1 MTPRYLL
8 KATGITKLSF
18 TDMGKTMENQVL
30 EQDLEQNLG
39 HINYDLC
46 IRNLIGDI
54 RTFVYISL
62 ESRSKVEV
70 EDLNISI
77 FGILMIFQV
86 SRLDKII

>member
-8 KATGITKLSF
+8 KVTGITKLSF
-18 TDMGKTMENQVL
+18 IDMGKTMENQVL

-62 ESRSKVEV
+62 ESR
-70 EDLNISI
+70 
-77 FGILMIFQV
+77 
-86 SRLDKII
+86 RLKI

>member
-8 KATGITKLSF
+8 KVTGITKLSF
-18 TDMGKTMENQVL
+18 IDMGKTMENQVL

-39 HINYDLC
+39 RINYDLC

-62 ESRSKVEV
+62 ESR
-70 EDLNISI
+70 
-77 FGILMIFQV
+77 
-86 SRLDKII
+86 RLKI

>member
-8 KATGITKLSF
+8 KVTGITKLSF
-18 TDMGKTMENQVL
+18 IDMGKTMENQVL

-39 HINYDLC
+39 RINYDLR

-62 ESRSKVEV
+62 ESR
-70 EDLNISI
+70 
-77 FGILMIFQV
+77 
-86 SRLDKII
+86 RLKI